1 LQSVVDDAEGLSE
14 QVEKLLGILFCL
26 VCCGLFIWQVMD
38 LVMYATN
45 KYNDGN
51 NVPLSNW

>member
-1 LQSVVDDAEGLSE
+1 VVDDSEGLSE
-14 QVEKLLGILFCL
+14 QLEKLLGILFCL
-26 VCCGLFIWQVMD
+26 VCCGLIIWQIID

-51 NVPLSNW
+51 GVPLSNW